1 MHENG
6 KRDCMNRCILGLDKA
21 LSIFGKA
28 LVGVLACGVI
38 ISVILR
44 YVFSIA
50 FVSSEELLTM
60 VFVATTFF
68 GAALGLRENEH
79 IAVNSFTD
87 KMPEKAKRVCSILAQ
102 VFIIIVSVFM
112 IYFSIR
118 MIQKVGKVPSP
129 ATRIPRGFYYGLMP
143 VSFVITIFY
152 AIVNILKL
160 YVPIAEPVKG
170 YKEDFE
176 LGLEGEA

>member
-1 MHENG
+1 
-6 KRDCMNRCILGLDKA
+6 MNKFILVVDNV
-21 LSIFGKA
+21 LSILGKA
-28 LVGVLACGVI
+28 LVAVLACGVI

-79 IAVNSFTD
+79 IAVNNFTAMMSD
-87 KMPEKAKRVCSILAQ
+87 KLKRLCSILVQ
-102 VFIIIVSVFM
+102 VFIIIVSAVM
-112 IYFSIR
+112 IYYSIR
-118 MIQKVGKVPSP
+118 MIQKVGGVPSP
-129 ATRIPRGFYYGLMP
+129 ATGIARGFYYSLMP
-143 VSFVITIFY
+143 ISFVITIFY
-152 AIVNILKL
+152 AVVNILKL
-160 YVPIAEPVKG
+160 YIHIDEPVKG

-176 LGLEGEA
+176 LGMQVMEGDA

>member
-1 MHENG
+1 
-6 KRDCMNRCILGLDKA
+6 MNKFILGVDKV
-21 LSIFGKA
+21 LSILGKT
-28 LVGVLACGVI
+28 LVAVLACGVI

-68 GAALGLRENEH
+68 GAALGLREGEH
-79 IAVNSFTD
+79 IAVNNFTA
-87 KMPEKAKRVCSILAQ
+87 KMPDKLKKLCNILVQ
-102 VFIIIVSVFM
+102 VFIIIVSVVM
-112 IYFSIR
+112 IYYSIR
-118 MIQKVGKVPSP
+118 MIQKVGRVTSP
-129 ATRIPRGFYYGLMP
+129 ATGIARGYYYSIIPI
-143 VSFVITIFY
+143 SFVITIFY

-160 YVPIAEPVKG
+160 YIHIDEPLKG

-176 LGLEGEA
+176 LGIEVMEGDV

>member
-1 MHENG
+1 
-6 KRDCMNRCILGLDKA
+6 MNKIILGIDKL
-21 LSIFGKA
+21 LSIFGKV
-28 LVGVLACGVI
+28 LVAVLASGVI

-44 YVFSIA
+44 YVFSIS

-79 IAVNSFTD
+79 IAVTNFTE
-87 KMPEKAKRVCSILAQ
+87 KMPRNARRICSIIGQ
-102 VFIIIVSVFM
+102 VVIIIVSIVM
-112 IYFSIR
+112 IYYSFR
-118 MIQKVGKVPSP
+118 MIDKVGKVPSP
-129 ATRIPRGFYYGLMP
+129 ATRIPRGYYYAIMP

-152 AIVNILKL
+152 ALVNIARQFITI
-160 YVPIAEPVKG
+160 VDPVKG

-176 LGLEGEA
+176 LGQEFSEGGM

>member
-1 MHENG
+1 
-6 KRDCMNRCILGLDKA
+6 MNKFILVVDNV
-21 LSIFGKA
+21 LSILGKA
-28 LVGVLACGVI
+28 LVAVLASGII

-79 IAVNSFTD
+79 IAVNNFTAMMSD
-87 KMPEKAKRVCSILAQ
+87 KLKRLCTILAE
-102 VFIIIVSVFM
+102 VFIIIVSAVM
-112 IYFSIR
+112 IYYSIR
-118 MIQKVGKVPSP
+118 MIQKVGGIPSP
-129 ATRIPRGFYYGLMP
+129 ATGIARGYYYSLMP
-143 VSFVITIFY
+143 ISFVITIFY

-160 YVPIAEPVKG
+160 YIHIDEPVKG
-170 YKEDFE
+170 YKDDFE
-176 LGLEGEA
+176 LDMEVMGGVE

>member
-1 MHENG
+1 
-6 KRDCMNRCILGLDKA
+6 MNKVILGVDKA
-21 LSIFGKA
+21 LSVLGKV
-28 LVGVLACGVI
+28 LVAVLASGVI

-68 GAALGLRENEH
+68 GAALGLREGEH
-79 IAVNSFTD
+79 IAVNNFTAL
-87 KMPEKAKRVCSILAQ
+87 MPQKLKRVCSILVQ
-102 VFIIIVSVFM
+102 VCIIIVSAVM
-112 IYFSIR
+112 IYYSIR

-129 ATRIPRGFYYGLMP
+129 ATGIARGYYYSLMP
-143 VSFVITIFY
+143 ISFVITIFY

-160 YVPIAEPVKG
+160 YMPIDEPVKG
-170 YKEDFE
+170 YKDDFE
-176 LGLEGEA
+176 LDMDVLEGEV